1 MNYDKI
7 RLLAGATAT
16 IALYSVLYR
25 ENKFYRFFEHIF
37 LGLAAGWS
45 LVAIWTETLKQSWW
59 DPMLG
64 TATEN
69 GHPGTPGFWA
79 YALLLPIGL
88 MGYFVFS
95 KKHNWI
101 SRIPIGIIL
110 GLWSGQQVQIWWNR
124 YGPQIDG
131 SMKPIIPTT
140 FSSIFKPETPKG
152 MPPAQVKA
160 IAQELYLSQAISN
173 VIFLVT
179 LLSVLSYFLFSFDV
193 KNKVLQKTT
202 LVGRWLLMIGFGA
215 IFGSTVM
222 MRFTLLI
229 DRMYFIWV
237 ETVMGMFK

>member
-1 MNYDKI
+1 VNYDKI

-131 SMKPIIPTT
+131 SMKPIMLPKRAPEMPRKKAAMDQPT
-140 FSSIFKPETPKG
+140 
-152 MPPAQVKA
+152 
-160 IAQELYLSQAISN
+160 
-173 VIFLVT
+173 
-179 LLSVLSYFLFSFDV
+179 VL
-193 KNKVLQKTT
+193 
-202 LVGRWLLMIGFGA
+202 
-215 IFGSTVM
+215 
-222 MRFTLLI
+222 
-229 DRMYFIWV
+229 
-237 ETVMGMFK
+237 